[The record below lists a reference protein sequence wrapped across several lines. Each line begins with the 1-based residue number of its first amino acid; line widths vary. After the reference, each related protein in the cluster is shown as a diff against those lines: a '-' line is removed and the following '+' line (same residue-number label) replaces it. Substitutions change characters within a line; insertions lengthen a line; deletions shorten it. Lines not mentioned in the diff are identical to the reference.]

1 MPYDPKSIESAMKKY
16 WQDIDAF
23 KTDNNSEKPKK
34 YILDMFPYPSG
45 AGLHVGHVEG
55 YTATDIVARYYR
67 MKGFEVLHPMGWD
80 AFGLPAEN
88 YAMKVNK
95 HPRITTD
102 ENIQNFTKQI
112 NSIGKSI
119 DWTREVD
126 TSSENYY
133 KWTQW
138 FFSLLYK
145 NDLAYRKEAPVNWCE
160 NDQTVLANEQVVDG
174 KCERCKN
181 EVIQKNLPQ
190 WFFKV
195 TAYADRLIDD
205 LETLDWPEPL
215 KQMQRNW
222 IGRSEGAELT
232 FKIPNSESQI
242 DVFTTRPDTLM
253 GATYLVIAP
262 EHPLVDELTIKTQKE
277 AVSNYVDEAAHRT
290 ELERT
295 GTDQKKT
302 GAFTGSFAIHPI
314 TGEELPIWIADYV
327 LTSYGTG
334 AIMAVPAH
342 DERDHAFAVKYEL
355 PIIEVIQPEDMVQD
369 TDEMGHKCYAGA
381 GTLINSSEF
390 DGLDNELAKKQITD
404 SANGK
409 LTKTYRLRD
418 WLLSRQR
425 FWGAP
430 IPIIY
435 CDGCGP
441 VLVPEKDL
449 PVVLPK
455 DADFKLSGDGKSPL
469 ARVEGFVNTTCPTCE
484 QPAKRETDTM
494 DGFVDNSWYYFRY
507 LDPKND
513 KAFADKKLLQHW
525 MPVDMYVG
533 GAEHAVG
540 HLIYSRFFTK
550 VLKDNG
556 YVDFEEPF
564 TRLINPGLILAEDG
578 LKMSKSLGNVV
589 NPDDVVAE
597 YGADTLRMFEMFLGP
612 LLDAKPWDTKGIV
625 GIKRFLEKVYR
636 LFEED
641 IVRTDAPANDELT
654 AHLHRTIKKVTE
666 DIEILHFNTAIS
678 SMMEFVN
685 AVQKKG
691 ELPVVE
697 GEVFLK
703 LLSPFA
709 PHMTEF
715 LWKELGHEDSLGK
728 QDWPIHDERL
738 LVEEEI
744 TMAVQVNG
752 KVRDTITVP
761 SDADEALAKATAL
774 KSEKIQK
781 FVDGAEIKKVIYIA
795 GKILNLIV

>member
-1 MPYDPKSIESAMKKY
+1 MPYDPNSIESAMQKY

-23 KTDNNSEKPKK
+23 KTDDNSKKPKK
-34 YILDMFPYPSG
+34 YVLDMFPYPSG

-55 YTATDIVARYYR
+55 YTATDIMARYYR
-67 MKGFEVLHPMGWD
+67 MNGFEVLHPMGWD

-88 YAMKVNK
+88 YAIKVNK

-102 ENIQNFTKQI
+102 ENIKTFTKQV

-119 DWTREVD
+119 DWSRELD
-126 TSSENYY
+126 TSSEEYY

-138 FFSLLYK
+138 FFLLLYK

-160 NDQTVLANEQVVDG
+160 TDQTVLANEQVVDG
-174 KCERCKN
+174 KCERCKC
-181 EVIQKNLPQ
+181 EVVQKNLPQ

-205 LETLDWPEPL
+205 LEKLDWPEAL
-215 KQMQRNW
+215 KQMQKNW
-222 IGRSEGAELT
+222 IGRSEGAELS
-232 FKIPNSESQI
+232 FKLPNTKNQI
-242 DVFTTRPDTLM
+242 DIFTTRPDTLM

-262 EHPLVDELTIKTQKE
+262 EHPLVEELTIESQKE
-277 AVSNYVDEAAHRT
+277 AVSNYVDEASKRS

-302 GAFTGSFAIHPI
+302 GVFTGAYAIHPI

-327 LTSYGTG
+327 LTGYGTG

-342 DERDHAFAVKYEL
+342 DERDHAFAVKYDI
-355 PIIEVIQPEDMVQD
+355 PIIEVIEPENIDQ
-369 TDEMGHKCYAGA
+369 ESGSEHECYAGS
-381 GTLINSSEF
+381 GKLINSGEF
-390 DGLDNELAKKQITD
+390 NGLDNEIAKKKITNA
-404 SANGK
+404 ANGE
-409 LTKTYRLRD
+409 LTKTYKIRD

-435 CDGCGP
+435 CEDCGP
-441 VLVPEKDL
+441 VPVPEKDL

-455 DADFKLSGDGKSPL
+455 DADFKLAGDGKSPL
-469 ARVEGFVNTTCPTCE
+469 ARVEDFVNTSCPTCDK
-484 QPAKRETDTM
+484 PAKRETDTM
-494 DGFVDNSWYYFRY
+494 DGFVDNSWYYYRY
-507 LDPKND
+507 LDPKNEE
-513 KAFADKKLLQHW
+513 AFADKKKINHW
-525 MPVDMYVG
+525 MPVDLYVG

-540 HLIYSRFFTK
+540 HLIYSRCFTK
-550 VLKDNG
+550 ILKDQG
-556 YVDFEEPF
+556 YLDFDEPF
-564 TRLINPGLILAEDG
+564 TKLINQGLILASDG
-578 LKMSKSLGNVV
+578 VKMSKSLGNVI
-589 NPDDVVAE
+589 NPDDVVDE
-597 YGADTLRMFEMFLGP
+597 YGADTLRMYEMFLGP
-612 LLDAKPWDTKGIV
+612 LTDSKPWDTKGII

-641 IVRTDAPANDELT
+641 IVRSDAPANDEIT

-666 DIEILHFNTAIS
+666 DIEKLHFNTAIS
-678 SMMEFVN
+678 AMMELVN

-691 ELPVVE
+691 ELPQVE

-709 PHMTEF
+709 PHIAEF
-715 LWKELGHEDSLGK
+715 LWKELDHKDSLGK
-728 QDWPIHDERL
+728 QDWPVYDERL

-744 TMAVQVNG
+744 TLAVQVNG
-752 KVRDTITVP
+752 KVRDTITLP
-761 SDADEALAKATAL
+761 SDANEEVAKAKAL
-774 KSEKIQK
+774 ESERIQK
-781 FVDGAEIKKVIYIA
+781 FIDGNEIKKVIYVQ
-795 GKILNLIV
+795 GRILNLIV

>member
-1 MPYDPKSIESAMKKY
+1 MPYDPNTIEPEMQKY
-16 WQDIDAF
+16 WQEIEAF
-23 KTDNNSEKPKK
+23 KTDDASGKPKK

-55 YTATDIVARYYR
+55 YSATDIVARYYR
-67 MKGFEVLHPMGWD
+67 MNGFEVLHPMGWD

-88 YAMKVNK
+88 YAIKVNK
-95 HPRITTD
+95 HPRFTTD
-102 ENIQNFTKQI
+102 ENIQNFTRQI

-119 DWTREVD
+119 DWSREVD
-126 TSSENYY
+126 TSAEDYY

-138 FFSLLYK
+138 FFLLMYK
-145 NDLAYRKEAPVNWCE
+145 NKLAYRKEAPVNWCE

-181 EVIQKNLPQ
+181 EIVQKDLAQ

-195 TAYADRLIDD
+195 TEYADRLLDD
-205 LETLDWPEPL
+205 LDQLDWPEAL

-232 FKIPNSESQI
+232 FEVKGLSQQI

-253 GATYLVIAP
+253 GATYLVLAP
-262 EHPLVDELTIKTQKE
+262 EHPLVEEITTEEQQE
-277 AVSNYVDEAAHRT
+277 AISNYVDEASRRS

-302 GAFTGSFAIHPI
+302 GVFTGAYALHPI

-327 LTSYGTG
+327 LTGYGTG

-342 DERDHAFAVKYEL
+342 DERDHAFAIKYEL
-355 PIIEVIQPEDMVQD
+355 PIIEVIKKPDVFEDA
-369 TDEMGHKCYAGA
+369 CYTGD
-381 GTLINSSEF
+381 GVLVNSGEF
-390 DGLDNELAKKQITD
+390 NDLDNQLAKKTITD
-404 SANGK
+404 AANGQM
-409 LTKTYRLRD
+409 TKTYRIRD

-435 CDGCGP
+435 CDDCGVVP
-441 VLVPEKDL
+441 VPEKDL

-455 DADFKLSGDGKSPL
+455 EADFKLSGDGKSPL
-469 ARVEGFVNTTCPTCE
+469 ARVKDFVETTCPTCE
-484 QPAKRETDTM
+484 KPAKRETDTM
-494 DGFVDNSWYYFRY
+494 DGFVDNSWYYYRY
-507 LDPKND
+507 LDPKNEE
-513 KAFADKKLLQHW
+513 AFASKEKIAHW
-525 MPVDMYVG
+525 MPIDLYVG

-550 VLKDNG
+550 VLKDQG
-556 YVDFEEPF
+556 YLDFEEPF
-564 TRLINPGLILAEDG
+564 TKLVNQGLILAEDG
-578 LKMSKSLGNVV
+578 VKMSKSLGNVI

-597 YGADTLRMFEMFLGP
+597 YGADALRLFEMFLGP
-612 LLDAKPWDTKGIV
+612 LQDSKPWDTKGIV
-625 GIKRFLEKVYR
+625 GVKRFLEKVYR

-641 IVRTDAPANDELT
+641 IVRSDLAASDEIT
-654 AHLHRTIKKVTE
+654 AQLHRTIKKVTD
-666 DIEILHFNTAIS
+666 DIEKLHFNTAIA

-691 ELPVVE
+691 ELPQE
-697 GEVFLK
+697 QGELFLK

-709 PHMTEF
+709 PHIAEY

-728 QDWPIHDERL
+728 QDWPTYDERL
-738 LVEEEI
+738 LVEEE
-744 TMAVQVNG
+744 TVLAVQVNG
-752 KVRDTITVP
+752 KVRDKILLP
-761 SDADEALAKATAL
+761 ADADEAAAKAKAL
-774 KSEKIQK
+774 ESENVQK
-781 FVDGAEIKKVIYIA
+781 HLEGKEIKKAVYVQ
-795 GKILNLIV
+795 GRILNLIV